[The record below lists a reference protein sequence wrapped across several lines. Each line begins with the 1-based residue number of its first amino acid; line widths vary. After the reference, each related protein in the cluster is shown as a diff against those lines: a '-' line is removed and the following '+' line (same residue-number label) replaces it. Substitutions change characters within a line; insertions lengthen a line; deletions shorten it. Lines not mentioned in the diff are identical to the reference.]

1 MKKVLFVCVENA
13 CRSQL
18 AEAISNSFYGYALEA
33 SSAGSRPAEKVN
45 PKAISSLLRIGLRI
59 ELKQPKDVKTFEKNH
74 FDYVVTMGCGDKC
87 PHIPGAKVFDWQIP
101 DPKHMSDS
109 DFDAI
114 RDLIDFKIQSEL
126 IPDA

>member
-33 SSAGSRPAEKVN
+33 SSAGSRPAEIIN
-45 PKAISSLLRIGLRI
+45 PKAISSLLRIGLHI
-59 ELKQPKDVKTFEKNH
+59 ETNQPKNVKTFENNH

-87 PHIPGAKVFDWQIP
+87 PHIPGAKMFDWQIP
-101 DPKHMSDS
+101 DPKHMSDD

>member
-1 MKKVLFVCVENA
+1 MKSVLFVCVENA

-18 AEAISNSFYGYALEA
+18 AEAITNTFHGYSLQA
-33 SSAGSRPAEKVN
+33 SSAGSRPAKKVN
-45 PKAISSLLRIGLRI
+45 PKAISSLLRIGIHI
-59 ELKQPKDVKTFEKNH
+59 EPDEPKDVKIFKDNH

-87 PHIPGAKVFDWQIP
+87 PYIPGAKMFDWQIP
-101 DPKHMSDS
+101 DPKLMSDD

>member
-45 PKAISSLLRIGLRI
+45 PKAISSLLRMGLDI
-59 ELKQPKDVKTFEKNH
+59 ETNQPKNVKTFENNH

-87 PHIPGAKVFDWQIP
+87 PHIPGAKMFDWQIP
-101 DPKHMSDS
+101 DPKLMSDD

>member
-33 SSAGSRPAEKVN
+33 SSAGSRPAEIIN
-45 PKAISSLLRIGLRI
+45 PKAISSLLRIGLHI
-59 ELKQPKDVKTFEKNH
+59 ETNQPKNVKTFENNH

-87 PHIPGAKVFDWQIP
+87 PHIPGAKMFDWQIP
-101 DPKHMSDS
+101 DPKHMSDN
-109 DFDAI
+109 DFDAV
-114 RDLIDFKIQSEL
+114 RDLIDLKIQSEL

>member
-1 MKKVLFVCVENA
+1 MKKILFVCIENA

-18 AEAISNSFYGYALEA
+18 AEAISNSYYGHALQA
-33 SSAGSRPAEKVN
+33 SSAGSKPADKVN
-45 PKAISSLLRIGLRI
+45 PKAISSLLRMGLHM
-59 ELKQPKDVKTFEKNH
+59 EPKEPKDVKNFENND

-87 PHIPGAKVFDWQIP
+87 PHIPGAKMFDWQIP
-101 DPKHMSDS
+101 DPKHMSDD

-114 RDLIDFKIQSEL
+114 RDLIDLKIQSEL

>member
-1 MKKVLFVCVENA
+1 MKSVLFVCVENA

-18 AEAISNSFYGYALEA
+18 AEAISNAFYGDSLQA
-33 SSAGSRPAEKVN
+33 SSAGSRPAKKVN
-45 PKAISSLLRIGLRI
+45 PKAISSLLRMGIHI
-59 ELKQPKDVKTFEKNH
+59 ESDEPKDVKIFEDNH

-87 PHIPGAKVFDWQIP
+87 PHIPGAKIFDWQIP
-101 DPKHMSDS
+101 DPKLMSDD